1 MGSVTYRMLCLS
13 STLVLALPPKRA
25 EVVTTAQDFEV
36 VTVPA
41 VTLL

>member
-1 MGSVTYRMLCLS
+1 MLCLS

-25 EVVTTAQDFEV
+25 EVATTAQAFESA
-36 VTVPA
+36 TMPA